1 VAAAKRPPSTLTG
14 PALKLI
20 VRSYLRR
27 LGEEHRTRQVQVT
40 FNPRLR
46 TAIGRAEPSRRRI
59 YLNPWLL
66 DRYPRELVPTV
77 VHELCHVV
85 AGLREG
91 HGPRWKKLMDRCGL
105 PAEVVH
111 DLDTSDLEIRRR
123 TWRWNCVNCGEDYRR
138 KSRAA
143 KYYRCGQ
150 CAGRLVVAGAA
161 PNASPKRAKRRR
173 NDAFRK

>member
-1 VAAAKRPPSTLTG
+1 VASSRRPPSTLTG

-27 LGEEHRTRQVQVT
+27 LGEEHRTPEVRVS

-46 TAIGRAEPSRRRI
+46 TALGRAEPSRRRI
-59 YLNPWLL
+59 YLNPRLL

-77 VHELCHVV
+77 VHELCHLV

-91 HGPRWKKLMDRCGL
+91 HGPLWKRLMDRCGL

-111 DLDTSDLEIRRR
+111 DLDTSDLEVRRR
-123 TWRWNCVNCGEDYRR
+123 TWKWNCVSCGEDYLR

-143 KYYRCGQ
+143 KYYRCGRCQ
-150 CAGRLVVAGAA
+150 GRLVVAD
-161 PNASPKRAKRRR
+161 PVTSRPRQRAKRRESAKR
-173 NDAFRK
+173 